1 MANSPDKRGLKAAV
15 QNPLL
20 VLAGVAVLNAGVYW
34 LLFVGP
40 WNLPEL
46 HRRRLYDLR
55 RLSID
60 EPLAR
65 WQLLAGFV
73 LLALLYWL
81 GWRAALRSGGW
92 KAWLLVVAGAVAS
105 GTILLFLYPFDAA
118 DVFDNIMHGRILGV
132 HGANPFDQV
141 PADFKGDPFYR
152 YSAWRHYPS
161 AYGPGWEF
169 VAAAT
174 ARLAGDG
181 VVANVL
187 AFKFVGGLFLAGCI
201 GIVATM
207 LQRTAPDRALAGTLL
222 LAWNP
227 LILYETL
234 GQGHNDV
241 AMLFWILAAV
251 WWLARGRHTL
261 SVLALVVG
269 ALFKFVPLLL
279 LPVAGLVCLRSL
291 PGRRARLRFLVTTT
305 CATMVVVV
313 LAYAPFWRG
322 PETLGIEHRREM
334 FTSSLPAAA
343 YALLQTPLGEEQAAS
358 NVSLAAAIITAL
370 FVLWQGIRA
379 SRVPSWQAFT
389 RAAFYIS
396 IFYLLFTCLWF
407 QQWYMVWPLGLV
419 PLLPT
424 GLAWWGISVGFAV
437 LLKPLIFEPI
447 WLWTHPSPDR
457 SWLELRLGPSVL
469 ALPWLLTL
477 AALRAGWRRST
488 SEGSSKQIEK
498 ICHMENAPSGQVQTQ
513 QTQSR

>member
-1 MANSPDKRGLKAAV
+1 MAKLQVKRGFQAAI

-20 VLAGVAVLNAGVYW
+20 LLAGLSVLNAGVYW

-46 HRRRLYDLR
+46 YRRRLYDLR

-60 EPLAR
+60 DPLAR

-81 GWRAALRSGGW
+81 GWHAASRSRGRM
-92 KAWLLVVAGAVAS
+92 AWVLVVTGAAIS

-118 DVFDNIMHGRILGV
+118 DVFDNIMHGRILGLY
-132 HGANPFDQV
+132 GANPFDQV

-152 YSAWRHYPS
+152 YTAWRDFPS

-181 VVANVL
+181 IVANVL
-187 AFKFVGGLFLAGCI
+187 AFKIVGGLFLAGCI
-201 GIVATM
+201 GIVAA
-207 LQRTAPDRALAGTLL
+207 LLRRTVPERALAGTLL

-261 SVLALVVG
+261 SALALVAG

-279 LPVAGLVCLRSL
+279 LPAAGLISLRML
-291 PGRRARLRFLVTTT
+291 PDRRARLRFVATTA
-305 CATMVVVV
+305 CAAAVMVV
-313 LAYAPFWRG
+313 LAYAPFWQG
-322 PETLGIEHRREM
+322 LETLGVEHRREL

-343 YALLQTPLGEEQAAS
+343 YALLQTPLGKEQAAS
-358 NVSLAAAIITAL
+358 HVSLAAASITAL
-370 FVLWQGIRA
+370 FALWQAVRA
-379 SRVPSWQAFT
+379 GRTPSWQAFA
-389 RAAFYIS
+389 RAAFNIS
-396 IFYLLFTCLWF
+396 IFYLLLTCLWF

-437 LLKPLIFEPI
+437 LAKPLIFEPV

-457 SWLELRLGPSVL
+457 SWLEVRLGPSVL
-469 ALPWLLTL
+469 AVPWLLTL
-477 AALRAGWRRST
+477 VALWAGRRRSKPDG
-488 SEGSSKQIEK
+488 GSGPEQERRQPGTTLSS
-498 ICHMENAPSGQVQTQ
+498 HS
-513 QTQSR
+513 